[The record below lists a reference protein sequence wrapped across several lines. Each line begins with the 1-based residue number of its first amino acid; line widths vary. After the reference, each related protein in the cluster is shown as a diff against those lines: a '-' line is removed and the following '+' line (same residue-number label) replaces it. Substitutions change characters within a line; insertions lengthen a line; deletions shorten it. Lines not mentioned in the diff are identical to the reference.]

1 MAMVFSEDV
10 LFLHVPK
17 TGGVSVAHYL
27 LRSLRPPIHY
37 VIPGHLRLADRP
49 GYVHI
54 PDTPHR
60 NLQRARAF
68 LRERGI
74 ELADFKAIIAVIR
87 NPYDLAVS
95 NYAYQRQERLR
106 WTLIDAREAP
116 APTHRRKKRLGP
128 EVETV
133 LDALAANPGQVARI
147 ELAPGDAPR
156 SVRGDLHRSAS
167 QRGQVITSWQH
178 GGVLFVAPT
187 ARSDTRRVRGPDSRL
202 DFKSYVLN
210 GANPHEPSPLRQLYD
225 FFHLDGVAPP
235 NLRIVRF
242 ERLAE
247 GIRDAL
253 QDIDTQADDDFP
265 WLNRSD
271 HGAYETYYDAE
282 TEAGV
287 YAQARWI
294 FDGGLYERL
303 RVPASQSRES
313 LSGNLDDTVR
323 PVERKT
329 SHDAV
334 HVDR

>member
-1 MAMVFSEDV
+1 MAMVFSKDV

-37 VIPGHLRLADRP
+37 VIPGHLGLADRP
-49 GYVHI
+49 GYIHI

-60 NLQRARAF
+60 NLERTREF

-95 NYAYQRQERLR
+95 NYAYQQQERLR
-106 WTLIDAREAP
+106 WALIDSHEASSP
-116 APTHRRKKRLGP
+116 MRRMKKRQFP
-128 EVETV
+128 ETGAV
-133 LDALAANPGQVARI
+133 LDALATHPGQVARI
-147 ELAPGDAPR
+147 ELDPDDAPR
-156 SVRGDLHRSAS
+156 LIRGDLHRAAS
-167 QRGQVITSWQH
+167 HRGQIITSWQH
-178 GGVLFVAPT
+178 EGALFVAPR
-187 ARSDTRRVRGPDSRL
+187 ARADRRARRDPDTRL
-202 DFKSYVLN
+202 DFRSYVLN
-210 GANPHEPSPLRQLYD
+210 GVNPGEPSALRQLYG
-225 FFHLDGVAPP
+225 FFHLDGVMPP
-235 NLRIVRF
+235 NLRMVRF
-242 ERLAE
+242 ERLAD

-253 QDIDTQADDDFP
+253 QDIDTQTDDDLP

-271 HGAYETYYDAE
+271 HAAFETYYDAE

-303 RVPASQSRES
+303 RVPASRSRES

-323 PVERKT
+323 PVERKA

>member
-37 VIPGHLRLADRP
+37 VIPGHLGLADRP
-49 GYVHI
+49 GYIHI

-60 NLQRARAF
+60 NLERTREF
-68 LRERGI
+68 LRDRGI
-74 ELADFKAIIAVIR
+74 ELRDFKAIIAVIR

-95 NYAYQRQERLR
+95 NYAYQRQENLR
-106 WTLIDAREAP
+106 WALIDPGEAP
-116 APTHRRKKRLGP
+116 PTGRMKKR
-128 EVETV
+128 EFAETGAV
-133 LDALAANPGQVARI
+133 LDALAASPGQIARI
-147 ELAPGDAPR
+147 DLAPGEVPR
-156 SVRGDLHRSAS
+156 LVRRDLHRAAS
-167 QRGQVITSWQH
+167 HRGQIITAWQH
-178 GGVLFVAPT
+178 EGALFVAPK
-187 ARSDTRRVRGPDSRL
+187 ARADRETTRAPDTRL

-210 GANPHEPSPLRQLYD
+210 GVDPGESSPLRQLYG
-225 FFHLDGVAPP
+225 FFHLVGVMPP
-235 NLRIVRF
+235 NLRMVRF

-253 QDIDTQADDDFP
+253 HDIDTQTDEDLP

-271 HGAYETYYDAE
+271 HAAFETYYDAE

-287 YAQARWI
+287 YAQARWV

-303 RVPASQSRES
+303 RIPTSQSHES
-313 LSGNLDDTVR
+313 LSGNLDDMAG
-323 PVERKT
+323 PGERKA

>member
-27 LRSLRPPIHY
+27 LRALRPPIHY
-37 VIPGHLRLADRP
+37 VIPGHLGLAHRP
-49 GYVHI
+49 GYIHI
-54 PDTPHR
+54 ADTPHR
-60 NLQRARAF
+60 NLERTREF
-68 LRERGI
+68 LRDRGI

-95 NYAYQRQERLR
+95 NYAYQRQENLR
-106 WTLIDAREAP
+106 WTLVDAGEASP
-116 APTHRRKKRLGP
+116 PTRRMKKRQFPLT
-128 EVETV
+128 EAV

-147 ELAPGDAPR
+147 DLEPGEAPR
-156 SVRGDLHRSAS
+156 IVRGDLHRAAS
-167 QRGQVITSWQH
+167 HRGQVVTSWLQE
-178 GGVLFVAPT
+178 GVLFVAPRT
-187 ARSDTRRVRGPDSRL
+187 RADRGTTRDSDTRL
-202 DFKSYVLN
+202 DFRSYVLN
-210 GANPHEPSPLRQLYD
+210 GVNPGEPSPLRQLYG
-225 FFHLDGVAPP
+225 FFHLDGVMPP
-235 NLRIVRF
+235 NLRMVRF

-253 QDIDTQADDDFP
+253 QDIDTQTDDDLP

-271 HGAYETYYDAE
+271 HAAFETYYDAE

-287 YAQARWI
+287 YAQARWV

-303 RVPASQSRES
+303 RIPASSSRES
-313 LSGNLDDTVR
+313 LSDHLDDEAR
-323 PVERKT
+323 SVERKA

-334 HVDR
+334 HIDR